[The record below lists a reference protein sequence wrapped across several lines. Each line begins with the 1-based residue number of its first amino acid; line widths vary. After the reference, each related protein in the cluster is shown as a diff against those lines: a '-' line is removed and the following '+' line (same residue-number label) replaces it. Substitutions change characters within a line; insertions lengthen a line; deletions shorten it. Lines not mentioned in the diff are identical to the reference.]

1 MRIQQISVFL
11 ENTLG
16 RLETM
21 CQALAQANV
30 NLDTITITE
39 TAEFGIVRIIVDDV
53 EKGIDVLKE
62 SGFSPKKVD
71 VLAVEVDD
79 TPGALLKLLQ
89 KTRAKGVN
97 VEYMYALT
105 KKSSGRPVMVMSFKD
120 LDVAEKALND

>member
-62 SGFSPKKVD
+62 AGFSPKKVD

>member
-16 RLETM
+16 RLESM
-21 CQALAQANV
+21 CQTLSDASV

-39 TAEFGIVRIIVDDV
+39 TADYGIVRIIVDDTD
-53 EKGIDVLKE
+53 KAIDILK
-62 SGFSPKKVD
+62 SAGFSPKKVD

-89 KTRAKGVN
+89 KTKAQGVN
-97 VEYMYALT
+97 IEYMYALT
-105 KKSSGRPVMVMSFKD
+105 KKSSERPIMVMAFKD
-120 LDVAEKALND
+120 LDAAEKVLND

>member
-62 SGFSPKKVD
+62 AGFSPKKVD

-105 KKSSGRPVMVMSFKD
+105 KKSSARPVMVMSFKD

>member
-21 CQALAQANV
+21 CLALAQANV

-53 EKGIDVLKE
+53 EKGVEVLKE
-62 SGFSPKKVD
+62 AGFSPKKVD

-89 KTRAKGVN
+89 KTRSEGVN

-120 LDVAEKALND
+120 LDIAEKALND